1 MEHVMIDFE
10 LPHDLLELRKRVD
23 GFIVEKIVPYEDD
36 RRQTAHGASEPLRRE
51 LVELSRQAGLLSPH
65 GPKEFGGLGLNH
77 RGLAVVFEAA
87 GWSTLGPLA
96 LNIQAPDEGNVNLLD
111 QIATPEQKARW
122 LAPLV
127 RGEIRSVF
135 SMTET
140 VTNGA
145 GSDPSLLQ
153 TTARRVSDGF
163 VINGRKWMIT
173 GVPDATINIVMA
185 RTLDV
190 TGTDLGATM
199 FLVDMDAPGFRVE
212 RMLDTIDTNSPGGHA
227 EVSFSDLHVTFDR
240 VLGEIGQGF
249 RNAQVRLGPAR
260 LTHCMR
266 WLGAAARCHAIAAEH
281 AGRRHSFG
289 RAIGEHQGVGFM
301 LADNEIDLH
310 LSRLAIW
317 HAAWLLD
324 QHSHARDETS
334 MCKVFCSEALG
345 RVVDRSLQILG
356 SIGITRDTVV
366 ERIYRDIRPFRI
378 YDGPSEVHR
387 HALARRIISRNT
399 QRQSPS

>member
-1 MEHVMIDFE
+1 MIDFE
-10 LPHDLLELRKRVD
+10 LPKDLLKLRERVES
-23 GFIVEKIVPYEDD
+23 FIAEKIVPYEND
-36 RRQTAHGASEPLRRE
+36 RRQTRHGPEESLRRE
-51 LVELSRQAGLLSPH
+51 LVALGRDAGLLSPH
-65 GPKEFGGLGLNH
+65 GPKEFGGLGLDH
-77 RGLAVVFEAA
+77 RGMAVVFEAA

-96 LNIQAPDEGNVNLLD
+96 LNIQAPDEGNVNLLN
-111 QIATPEQKARW
+111 QIASAEQKARW

-140 VTNGA
+140 VTDGA

-153 TTARRVSDGF
+153 TTARRVADGF
-163 VINGRKWMIT
+163 VIDGRKWMIT
-173 GVPDATINIVMA
+173 GVPEASINIVMA
-185 RTLDV
+185 RTLDAA
-190 TGTDLGATM
+190 GADLGATM

-212 RMLDTIDTNSPGGHA
+212 RVLDTIDSNSPGGHA
-227 EVSFSDLHVTFDR
+227 EVSFNAVHVTSDR
-240 VLGEIGQGF
+240 VLGQVGQGF

-266 WLGAAARCHAIAAEH
+266 WLGAAVRCHAIAAEY

-289 RAIGEHQGVGFM
+289 RTIGEHQGVGFM
-301 LADNEIDLH
+301 LADNAIDLH

-345 RVVDRSLQILG
+345 RVVDRGLQILG
-356 SIGITRDTVV
+356 SIGITSDTVI

-387 HALARRIISRNT
+387 HALARRIVSRNN
-399 QRQSPS
+399 QRQNLA